1 MLQLKQL
8 RLLNLLTGVPAHEI
22 KPIKFGYAVS
32 FSANQVYVLA
42 SQEIP
47 ANMSLC
53 VLRVQAY
60 LANTLITASDY
71 QLYRT
76 VPAGEA
82 WWIQADS
89 TTDQTGSVNWTNP
102 DAPSHLAL
110 DSDELLLF
118 PEGQF
123 ANLLF
128 DAADTSPAGD
138 WQIRTT
144 VYGYLVPPGVSD
156 ALGSVQDW
164 INFQQ

>member
-22 KPIKFGYAVS
+22 KPIKFGYAVA
-32 FSANQVYVLA
+32 FSANAVYVLA

-53 VLRVQAY
+53 VLRVQSY
-60 LANTLITASDY
+60 MANTLITDSGY

-76 VPAGEA
+76 VPAGTA
-82 WWIQADS
+82 WWIQASDTSS
-89 TTDQTGSVNWTNP
+89 TAQANWTNP
-102 DAPSHLAL
+102 NAPSHLAL

-128 DAADTSPAGD
+128 DSADTSPAGT